1 MISKN
6 IGEFT
11 RVNKQEIIFRKSL
24 KRRQAVSDSNGS
36 VDIRII
42 LNDDLFTQQTTCLTE
57 LIDEKFEIL
66 FFLEI
71 KRKSLVL

>member
-24 KRRQAVSDSNGS
+24 KRRQAVSDSNGV
-36 VDIRII
+36 VDIHII
-42 LNDDLFTQQTTCLTE
+42 LNDDFSIQQTACLNE
-57 LIDEKFEIL
+57 VIYDKFEIL
-66 FFLEI
+66 FF
-71 KRKSLVL
+71 RN